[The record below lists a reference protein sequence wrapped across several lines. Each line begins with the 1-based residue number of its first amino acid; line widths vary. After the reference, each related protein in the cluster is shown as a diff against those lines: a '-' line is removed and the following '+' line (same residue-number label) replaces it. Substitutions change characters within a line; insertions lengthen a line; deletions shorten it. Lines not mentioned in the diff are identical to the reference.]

1 MITLF
6 RSGHY
11 FYYHNRHKHKFIN
24 KSYKGCK
31 KTNKTSQFIAY
42 YKIIL
47 RLCAKTHYRGYRGEL
62 KHFDL
67 LHLIWEITG
76 LGSFLRSCLLQS
88 CFQNYYNVNF
98 IRNNNK

>member
-1 MITLF
+1 MVIIFIIITD
-6 RSGHY
+6 
-11 FYYHNRHKHKFIN
+11 IN
-24 KSYKGCK
+24 INLLINHIKDAK